1 MLLQNERSEIVR
13 FGSRMLAAGLTTGTG
28 GNLSIF
34 NREQGLI
41 AISPS
46 GIEYAE
52 MEPGDVPLVDG
63 DGARADGERKPSS
76 ELDFHLALYRTRP
89 DIRAVVHTHS
99 VYATTM
105 ACLNWEIPAVH
116 YLVAFSGLKVPL
128 APYATFGTPELAEN
142 VAGAIGSCNA
152 VLLANHGLV
161 TVGPNLASAFNV
173 AEEIELVARIYY
185 QASCI
190 GKPVILPDDEMERV
204 VAKFAVYGRNGGSDG
219 ERPGSVR

>member
-1 MLLQNERSEIVR
+1 MLLRNERSEIVR
-13 FGSRMLAAGLTTGTG
+13 FGNRMLAAGLTTGTG
-28 GNLSIF
+28 GNLSTF
-34 NREQGLI
+34 AREQGVM

-52 MEPGDVPLVDG
+52 MEPADVPLVDG
-63 DGARADGERKPSS
+63 DGACVDGGRKPSS
-76 ELDFHLALYRTRP
+76 ELDFHLALYRKRP

-128 APYATFGTPELAEN
+128 APYATFGTPELAAG
-142 VAGAIGSCNA
+142 VAESIGGYNA

-161 TVGPNLASAFNV
+161 TVGPNLATAFAV

-185 QASCI
+185 QARCI
-190 GKPVILPDDEMERV
+190 GKPVILPNEEMERV
-204 VAKFAVYGRNGGSDG
+204 VAKFADYGRKGGSDD

>member
-1 MLLQNERSEIVR
+1 MRLRSERSEIVR
-13 FGSRMLAAGLTTGTG
+13 FGKRMLAAGLTTGTG

-34 NREQGLI
+34 CRVEGLM

-46 GIEYAE
+46 GMEYGEIE
-52 MEPGDVPLVDG
+52 PDDVPVVDA
-63 DGARADGERKPSS
+63 DGARVDGERKPSS
-76 ELDFHLALYRTRP
+76 ELDFHLALYRKRP
-89 DIRAVVHTHS
+89 DVRAVVHTHS

-128 APYATFGTPELAEN
+128 APYATFGTPELAVN
-142 VAGAIGSCNA
+142 VAETIGDYNA

-161 TVGPNLASAFNV
+161 TVGPNLATAFAV

-185 QASCI
+185 QAKCI
-190 GKPVILPDDEMERV
+190 GDPVILPDGEMKRV
-204 VAKFAVYGRNGGSDG
+204 VEKFADYGRKG
-219 ERPGSVR
+219 